1 MKCSCFVASILLFY
15 QISFSQSSGSL
26 TLGIHGPVQILF
38 TDSQGRKSGSDPTS
52 GNMYQEIPNSI
63 FDYQC
68 CGNID
73 PNDSTDPGWEI
84 SIVNLT
90 DPMFADSYIVKLEG
104 VGQGIY
110 NGAIAMTRSDDD
122 PIMDWNIVG
131 VIDNNQSVSYIL
143 RYSRDITKPLSFEK
157 YVDTLV
163 LRQDL
168 TNCYALNLLRNST
181 LFLKLGG
188 EIGKISTDLTIHD
201 TLGARFEL
209 LQFDI
214 LIDKASSDT
223 SNFESSGYK
232 ILKEDVNTLFSSLP
246 PNITPST
253 PVPQYTLTV
262 TDSGNGSVT
271 KNPDLSSYD
280 SASSILITATPSSGY
295 SFTAWSGD
303 ASGSTNPLS
312 LVMNGNKNVMAAFRQ
327 STFII
332 TASAGANGAISPNG
346 AVNVS
351 YGGNQ
356 VFTFT
361 PNTGY
366 YVDSLIVDGTKQ
378 TSASSYTFNSV
389 SSNHTIRVT
398 FSNQYTLT
406 ILITGGGTVTVSPNN
421 SSYSY
426 GTSVRMTAHNA
437 SGGQS
442 MIKPNNPEPKSWRF
456 DHWELDAS
464 GSTNPKDITINAN
477 KTVRAV
483 FVAVY

>member
-1 MKCSCFVASILLFY
+1 MKCLVIFIFVFLAFQSGTAQIHGYMHIVINGHVHFIVTDSVGHKSGFDPRTMIKYNEIQNAGYGTICCGSIDSTEPQDEGWEFMFLRPIDSLY
-15 QISFSQSSGSL
+15 KNKYDLEVVGRGQETYSGVIILEQTSSGEGYVFKISDVIDS
-26 TLGIHGPVQILF
+26 TQSVFYYISYS
-38 TDSQGRKSGSDPTS
+38 TDSLISPTV
-52 GNMYQEIPNSI
+52 
-63 FDYQC
+63 
-68 CGNID
+68 
-73 PNDSTDPGWEI
+73 TK
-84 SIVNLT
+84 IVN
-90 DPMFADSYIVKLEG
+90 A
-104 VGQGIY
+104 
-110 NGAIAMTRSDDD
+110 
-122 PIMDWNIVG
+122 
-131 VIDNNQSVSYIL
+131 
-143 RYSRDITKPLSFEK
+143 PL
-157 YVDTLV
+157 LI
-163 LRQDL
+163 QDL
-168 TNCYALNLLRNST
+168 NNCYSLRLLKNPSLYYNLASAANQTDSLLRMN
-181 LFLKLGG
+181 
-188 EIGKISTDLTIHD
+188 D
-201 TLGARFEL
+201 TTTARYQL

-223 SNFESSGYK
+223 SKIDSFGYK
-232 ILKEDVNTLFSSLP
+232 ILKEDANTLFSSLP
-246 PNITPST
+246 PNIIPST

-262 TDSGNGSVT
+262 TDSGNGFIT

-280 SASSILITATPSSGY
+280 SASSVQMTATPSSGY

-312 LVMNGNKNVMAAFRQ
+312 LVMNGNKNVIAAFSQ
-327 STFII
+327 TNFII
-332 TASAGANGAISPNG
+332 TASAGANGAISPTG

-389 SSNHTIRVT
+389 STNHTIRVT

-406 ILITGGGTVTVSPNN
+406 ILISGGGTVTISPNN

-426 GTSVRMTAHNA
+426 GTSVRMTAHNT